1 MDGFFGAG
9 GYIDGYRWFLVNWNK
24 NQRPRG
30 AAWWILLS
38 FAEVEIPVFSVVK
51 SITSRSTGPC
61 GMIRDPMGALVRVW
75 LNHNPRW
82 IFNGDM
88 I

>member
-1 MDGFFGAG
+1 MIATSINGWFFGAG

-38 FAEVEIPVFSVVK
+38 LLRWNTRFSVVK
-51 SITSRSTGPC
+51 SITSRSTGRA
-61 GMIRDPMGALVRVW
+61 G
-75 LNHNPRW
+75 
-82 IFNGDM
+82 
-88 I
+88 